1 MAASVKALPAISWD
15 VVGDALAARM
25 RGAVGTGERGSA
37 SIRGT
42 VEFTGTTV
50 DTALDYLR
58 NGWRD
63 GVRAAE
69 AAMTATPVATEAATW
84 EMDVAGF
91 MPVVPAYLSGDPCC
105 MLTPA
110 VGETMRPM
118 VQLVTNAAYSWRI
131 DAKEVMV
138 YAAALAT
145 IIAELDAS
153 GIDAA
158 LDVVDSARDGAK
170 ACMQRITVRAFGEPS
185 DLSRL
190 VMVFHPA
197 FLRRG
202 LFAVRE
208 LNDYWPQDM
217 AIGTYGTCIDIKEEH
232 REALGLDAAAAILPS
247 VGDCRGLLRDDR
259 LPELIE
265 FLRKSIKG
273 IQS

>member
-1 MAASVKALPAISWD
+1 
-15 VVGDALAARM
+15 
-25 RGAVGTGERGSA
+25 
-37 SIRGT
+37 
-42 VEFTGTTV
+42 
-50 DTALDYLR
+50 
-58 NGWRD
+58 
-63 GVRAAE
+63 
-69 AAMTATPVATEAATW
+69 
-84 EMDVAGF
+84 
-91 MPVVPAYLSGDPCC
+91 

-110 VGETMRPM
+110 TGEVMRPA
-118 VQLVTNAAYSWRI
+118 VQLVTSAAYSWRI

-158 LDVVDSARDGAK
+158 LDVVDSARDGAS
-170 ACMQRITVRAFGEPS
+170 ACMQRITVRAYGEPA

-208 LNDYWPQDM
+208 LHDYWPADM

-232 REALGLDAAAAILPS
+232 RETLGLDAAAAILPS
-247 VGDCRGLLRDDR
+247 VGDCRGLLRDER

-273 IQS
+273 IQL